1 MTLLEILLHELES
14 WPEGKEYAYQSSTSR
29 MAFFASSPMDD
40 AIKSVIL
47 SRDSSNRGPHNK
59 VTREEWQTAKI
70 KSLAFFPEVAAIL
83 GEERAVKELLAVGKI
98 NYKAEEL
105 DEAFAFVSSPQGHE
119 FWTEIAEPNRE
130 GKEGK
135 EQNREV
141 EGLKQ
146 ALELIM
152 AAINPDHYL
161 QLHPDGSGYV
171 SDANDA
177 NDILTFHNTDDLVEK
192 YLSPPPPK
200 FEHWDLIQDRFKWV
214 AKDSDGNWWAYVK
227 KPILNLDQ
235 WENEHECSSL
245 EILKIDIPCHWSRS
259 LIERPSH

>member
-1 MTLLEILLHELES
+1 MTLLEILLLELES
-14 WPEGKEYAYQSSTSR
+14 WPAGKEYAYQSSISR

-40 AIKSVIL
+40 VIKSVIL

-59 VTREEWQTAKI
+59 VSREEWEVAKI
-70 KSLAFFPEVAAIL
+70 KRLPFFPEVAAIL
-83 GEERAVKELLAVGKI
+83 GEEEAVKELLAVGKI

-105 DEAFAFVSSPQGHE
+105 DEAFAFVSSPQGYD
-119 FWTEIAEPNRE
+119 FWCSVMRPKRYSE
-130 GKEGK
+130 
-135 EQNREV
+135 
-141 EGLKQ
+141 LKL
-146 ALELIM
+146 ALNTIT
-152 AAINPDHYL
+152 AAMNPK
-161 QLHPDGSGYV
+161 QSIRLHSDGSGSVRDQYDNEIIYF
-171 SDANDA
+171 S
-177 NDILTFHNTDDLVEK
+177 NTEDLLEK

-200 FEHWDLIQDRFKWV
+200 FDYWHLIQDRFKWV

-259 LIERPSH
+259 LIERPTSQGEIE